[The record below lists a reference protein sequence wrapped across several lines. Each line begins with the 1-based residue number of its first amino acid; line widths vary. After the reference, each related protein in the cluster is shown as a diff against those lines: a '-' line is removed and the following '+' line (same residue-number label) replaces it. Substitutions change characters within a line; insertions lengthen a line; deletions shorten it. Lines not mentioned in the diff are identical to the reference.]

1 MTTAA
6 IVAAAGSGER
16 LGAGLPKALV
26 RLGDLTLLQRSV
38 AMMAEAGADVVVV
51 TAPQQSVAEFAAL
64 VPEARVVAG
73 GDTRQESVRAGIA
86 TLPAEVDVVLVHD
99 AARALTPVEVVHRV
113 LAAIA
118 AGAEAVVP
126 VVPLADTVKE
136 IDGDGAVV
144 RTVDRSSLRAVQTP
158 QGFRR
163 STLERAHRSGMT
175 AATDDAALVEA
186 LGVTVTTVDGS
197 ADALKVTTP
206 ADLATAEAI
215 LARRRA
221 HV

>member
-26 RLGDLTLLQRSV
+26 RLGDRTLVELSV
-38 AMMAEAGADVVVV
+38 AVMSDAGVDMVLV
-51 TAPQQSVAEFAAL
+51 TAPPQLVAEFAQLLPMAQ
-64 VPEARVVAG
+64 VVSG
-73 GDTRQESVRAGIA
+73 GDTRQESVRLALGA
-86 TLPAEVDVVLVHD
+86 LPADADIVLVHD
-99 AARALTPVEVVHRV
+99 AARALVPVEVVRHV
-113 LAAIA
+113 LAAVRD
-118 AGAEAVVP
+118 GAEAVVP

-136 IDGDGAVV
+136 VAGDGAVV
-144 RTVDRSSLRAVQTP
+144 RTVDRSALRAVQTP

-163 STLERAHRSGMT
+163 TTLERAH
-175 AATDDAALVEA
+175 ALDVADATDDASLVEA
-186 LGVTVTTVDGS
+186 LGVSVMTVAGS
-197 ADALKVTTP
+197 TEALKVTTP
-206 ADLATAEAI
+206 ADLETAEGI